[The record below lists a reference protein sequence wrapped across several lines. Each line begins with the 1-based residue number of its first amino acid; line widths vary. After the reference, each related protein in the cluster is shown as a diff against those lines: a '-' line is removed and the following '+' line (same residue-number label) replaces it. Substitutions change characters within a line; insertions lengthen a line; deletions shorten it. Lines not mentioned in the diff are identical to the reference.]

1 LGDLYVIRHAQAS
14 FGRDDYDQ
22 LSELGFR
29 QTDLLGAYLRKAGI
43 RFSALYSGSLRR
55 QMETAT
61 PLLSCLTETLSAE
74 IAILP
79 EFNEYDSS
87 AVIQSQIHYL
97 VREDPSLEEDL
108 PRLQTDRR
116 ALQRILDLSL
126 SRWMSAT
133 EAVAGLE
140 TWSAFNQ
147 RVQEG
152 IVRILSESGSG
163 KTVALVT
170 SGGPLSA
177 ILKKAL
183 SLSNTETVQLSWQI
197 RNASVTTFKYN
208 RDRLTL
214 SSFNNVAHLE
224 LSGEPGV
231 ITYR

>member
-116 ALQRILDLSL
+116 SLQRILDLSL